1 MILQEAVIL
10 AGGLGTRLRTVVNEL
25 PKVMAPVNGKPFL
38 HYIIRHLGNK
48 GITRIVLS
56 TGYLREPIIQW
67 CENRY
72 TGIQISFAVE
82 EEPLGTGGGIANALQ
97 KCEHRDVLVLN
108 GDTFF
113 DSDFDSLI
121 RVYES
126 NVAECVLSLKA
137 MKDFDRYGTV
147 ETDNNNLITG
157 FNEKRYCSEGLINAG
172 VYLIN
177 RNRFLERQW
186 PLKFSFEKD
195 YLEAVVSEGVLY
207 GSTSPGYFIDI
218 GIPED
223 YFRCQEDFKELFPS
237 A

>member
-10 AGGLGTRLRTVVNEL
+10 AGGLGTRLRAVVNEL

-38 HYIIRHLGNK
+38 HYIIRHLSSK

-56 TGYLREPIIQW
+56 TGYLREHIIQW

-72 TGIQISFAVE
+72 PGIRISYAVE
-82 EEPLGTGGGIANALQ
+82 EEPLGTGGGILNALQ
-97 KCEHRDVLVLN
+97 SCEQRDVLVLN

-113 DSDFDSLI
+113 ESDFVSLI
-121 RVYES
+121 GIYES
-126 NVAECVLSLKA
+126 NLAECVLSLKA

-147 ETDNNNLITG
+147 ETDNNHLITG

-177 RNRFLERQW
+177 RKRFLQREW

-195 YLEAVVSEGVLY
+195 YLEAVVAEGVLY
-207 GSTSPGYFIDI
+207 GSISPGYFIDI